1 MCISLCAYT
10 QAEILRDLF
19 PKIGFWEEKKQEALF
34 STDLSLQALIP
45 LKKIVLKN
53 KKIDLCKEGERVLK
67 YKVVY
72 MPFEVNGKK
81 IDDIKGA
88 ICELDPEQRPEEY
101 TIFINTDYP
110 EEVQQEVL
118 KHELKHLELNH
129 FKRILSREITAAE
142 AELEAHNAINE
153 MQAKSSLYLNVI

>member
-1 MCISLCAYT
+1 M
-10 QAEILRDLF
+10 
-19 PKIGFWEEKKQEALF
+19 
-34 STDLSLQALIP
+34 
-45 LKKIVLKN
+45 
-53 KKIDLCKEGERVLK
+53 K

-88 ICELDPEQRPEEY
+88 IYELDPEQRPEEY

-110 EEVQQEVL
+110 EEVQQEAL
-118 KHELKHLELNH
+118 KHELRHLELDH
-129 FKRILSREITAAE
+129 FNRVLSGEITVAQ

-153 MQAKSSLYLNVI
+153 M